1 MTDRGAAQAVGL
13 NPDTIAYTK
22 SKPCVRAYM
31 VEHRGAVEQ
40 QLVEQETEG
49 LRQSNLGREQILAR
63 LWEIANLGPE
73 MSRGSITGQVKALA
87 MIVAIESL
95 IPDRSAGSSAKE
107 SAPPPPTIAF
117 NPSQSAFANHL
128 SPLETTPSKPTAPM
142 YVSAPDTRVPFSIKK
157 YPNARRR

>member
-1 MTDRGAAQAVGL
+1 
-13 NPDTIAYTK
+13 
-22 SKPCVRAYM
+22 M

-87 MIVAIESL
+87 MLVAIESL

-107 SAPPPPTIAF
+107 SAPPPP
-117 NPSQSAFANHL
+117 PSPSTSV
-128 SPLETTPSKPTAPM
+128 SPPSPTT
-142 YVSAPDTRVPFSIKK
+142 
-157 YPNARRR
+157 